1 MQLALKLIKLRNGK
15 QSLKVNREIRAPKV
29 RLISQTGEQIG
40 VVALYEALA
49 RAEDAG
55 LDLVEISAGSNPP
68 VCKIINYGK
77 YRYDQTKREKE
88 SKKSQHQIKVKE
100 VKIKP
105 NIDVHDLETK
115 LRHARDFIAKGY
127 KVKITCTYRGRE
139 MVHPEIGEKLVRK
152 MCEDLEDIAMQESPM
167 KMFGRALTVVLA
179 PGAAKKKKE
188 APKLV
193 VGLKEERKQEILRS
207 DSSAQNENP

>member
-1 MQLALKLIKLRNGK
+1 M
-15 QSLKVNREIRAPKV
+15 KVNREIRAPKV

-105 NIDVHDLETK
+105 NIDIHDLETK
-115 LRHARDFIAKGY
+115 LRHARDFIEKGY
-127 KVKITCTYRGRE
+127 KVKITCTFRGRE

-152 MCEDLEDIAMQESPM
+152 ICDDLEDIAMQESPM
-167 KMFGRALTVVLA
+167 KMFGRALTAVLA

-207 DSSAQNENP
+207 DSSAQNENS